1 MSNEYNFYMDMGE
14 NATVV
19 HGFPDLAVGRNNVS
33 GNDVYLEV
41 SGRGASH
48 FTAVDANELRD
59 AIDKAVGE
67 REGETDWRGA
77 DRVEVN
83 WMGERVVIG
92 RETVG
97 SFKGCL
103 VGPDGDHYTDDWAA
117 RRNPKV
123 VGKREGDELFSEQ
136 ASIYQQVALHDAFDD
151 YWGPTSTPSADDMLE
166 KLDRLTGAPAK
177 GSDPK
182 PYRPID
188 RDRLLRHIE
197 DVEAALARR
206 NERHER
212 DQERIRDLEAELSL
226 SEAKRKIIAD
236 LDSRDLLELA
246 WERAHVPEDGMV
258 HEGEQLIS
266 RLHSGGLLVSS
277 PKLSERVARSGRL
290 LDPRVEPTKEDLYRK
305 DLEGKGLAEWE
316 IELLVG
322 SAA

>member
-1 MSNEYNFYMDMGE
+1 MSNGHNFYMDMGE

-59 AIDKAVGE
+59 AIDRA
-67 REGETDWRGA
+67 
-77 DRVEVN
+77 
-83 WMGERVVIG
+83 
-92 RETVG
+92 
-97 SFKGCL
+97 
-103 VGPDGDHYTDDWAA
+103 
-117 RRNPKV
+117 
-123 VGKREGDELFSEQ
+123 VGKREGDKLFSDQ

-166 KLDRLTGAPAK
+166 KLDRLTEAPAK

-236 LDSRDLLELA
+236 LGPRDLLELA
-246 WERAHVPEDGMV
+246 WERACVPEDGMV

-316 IELLVG
+316 ISLLVEHPG
-322 SAA
+322 LEGER